1 MDEGSSP
8 PEAVVLANS
17 QFPVGRL
24 PVFETHER
32 RARANARGDLSES
45 LTPSP
50 PSSKPISSKNKLRF
64 LDKPPK
70 QPNMPAYYRPKL
82 LDADPIVGQM
92 ARSEKFRKEKREKNR
107 EKNREKKSKSRS
119 PNSMG
124 GGKRKTRKNR
134 R

>member
-1 MDEGSSP
+1 MPVESEHNIMDEGS
-8 PEAVVLANS
+8 S

-24 PVFETHER
+24 PVFEISER

-70 QPNMPAYYRPKL
+70 QPYMPAYYRKKL
-82 LDADPIVGQM
+82 KDADPLLGQM
-92 ARSEKFRKEKREKNR
+92 ALSEKFRKEKREKNR
-107 EKNREKKSKSRS
+107 EKKSKSRS
-119 PNSMG
+119 PDSMG